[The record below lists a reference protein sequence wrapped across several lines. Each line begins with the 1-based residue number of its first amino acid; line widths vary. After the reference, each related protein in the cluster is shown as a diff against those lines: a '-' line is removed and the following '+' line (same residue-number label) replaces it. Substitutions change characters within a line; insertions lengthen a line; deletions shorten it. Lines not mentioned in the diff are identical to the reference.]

1 VSDPPASEFVQPP
14 KQARSRRTLD
24 RIARAALELIADQG
38 VEATTVAQ
46 IVERAGSSIGSFYA
60 RFSGK
65 DELMHYLGERVWS
78 DARARWDDA
87 LASNTWRDRSL
98 SDVVAG
104 VVRLIIQVEQVAGK
118 ARQALAYSPKHP
130 NDAPSPHG
138 LFAAHLEAGVGALLL
153 DMRDQIGHP
162 CPDDAVSIGY
172 RAVSAAARDFA
183 VSGGRASSDD
193 SAPPSSGVDQETFQ
207 AELSLMFLSYLRAAP
222 TSGGGSPQEV
232 DFFEIWG

>member
-1 VSDPPASEFVQPP
+1 MAESPESEFVQAP
-14 KQARSRRTLD
+14 KQARSQRTLE
-24 RIARAALELIADQG
+24 RIAGAALELIAEQG

-46 IVERAGSSIGSFYA
+46 IVARAGSSIGSFYA

-87 LASNTWRDRSL
+87 LASNTWRDLSL

-118 ARQALAYSPKHP
+118 ARRALAFSPKHP
-130 NDAPSPHG
+130 NEAPSPHR

-162 CPDDAVSIGY
+162 CPDDAVAIGY
-172 RAVSAAARDFA
+172 RTISAAARDFA

-193 SAPPSSGVDQETFQ
+193 SAMPSTGVDQETFQ

-222 TSGGGSPQEV
+222 TAGGDSPQDV
-232 DFFEIWG
+232 DFFEIWS